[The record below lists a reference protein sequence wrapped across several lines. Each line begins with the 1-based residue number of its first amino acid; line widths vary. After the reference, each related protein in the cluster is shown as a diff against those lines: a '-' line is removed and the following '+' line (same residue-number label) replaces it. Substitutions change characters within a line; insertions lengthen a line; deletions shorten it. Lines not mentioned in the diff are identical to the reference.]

1 MSATVAHTFYMAER
15 HMVALLRQP
24 WWIVVTL
31 TQPLIWLFL
40 FGQLFKS
47 VVEIPG
53 FGGSYI
59 DFLAPGVVV
68 SSGLFAGSWAG
79 MSTLEDMERGVFN
92 RFLITPASRT
102 SIIAGALAQS
112 AVVVAVQG
120 VILTGSA
127 LLLGASFPGGI
138 VGILVMLVLSAAFG
152 AAIGTYSHA
161 LALLTRREDTMIAI
175 ATFISMPTMFL
186 SSLFMRI
193 DLAPGWIQT
202 AASLNPLHWTVEAVR
217 ATLAGNADWSSVL
230 LNAIAL
236 AAFAALGAVFA
247 SFAFRKYQQ
256 SM

>member
-1 MSATVAHTFYMAER
+1 MTATFAHTFFMAER
-15 HMVALLRQP
+15 HLVALLRQP
-24 WWIVVTL
+24 WWIAITL

-53 FGGSYI
+53 FGGSYV

-79 MSTLEDMERGVFN
+79 MSTLEDMDRGVLN
-92 RFLITPASRT
+92 RFLITPASRS

-112 AVVVAVQG
+112 AATVAVQG

-127 LLLGASFPGGI
+127 LLLGANFPGGI
-138 VGILVMLVLSAAFG
+138 PGILVMLVLSALLG

-186 SSLFMRI
+186 SSLFMRT

-202 AASLNPLHWTVEAVR
+202 AAKFNPLQWTVEAVR
-217 ATLAGNADWSSVL
+217 QSLAESPDWGGVL
-230 LNAIAL
+230 LRVVAL
-236 AAFAALGAVFA
+236 SAFAAVGAVFA
-247 SFAFRKYQQ
+247 SFAFRRYQQ